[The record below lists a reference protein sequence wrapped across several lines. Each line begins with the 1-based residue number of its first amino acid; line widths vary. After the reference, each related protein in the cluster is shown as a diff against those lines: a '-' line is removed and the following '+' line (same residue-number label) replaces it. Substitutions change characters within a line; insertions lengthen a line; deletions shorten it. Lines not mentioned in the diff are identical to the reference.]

1 MNDFWG
7 YFELLSD
14 LVIDYVENEKKLC
27 GMLSNEINETLIN
40 QIKNLNEK
48 IIIVIHKMNF
58 IEKLDLNEDIK
69 NHNFNILVMSDNKVL
84 KYMLYFKNVYS
95 NIINKY

>member
-14 LVIDYVENEKKLC
+14 LIIDYVEIEKNLY
-27 GMLSNEINETLIN
+27 GISSYMINETLIN
-40 QIKNLNEK
+40 NIKNLNEK
-48 IIIVIHKMNF
+48 IINVINEMNF
-58 IEKLDLNEDIK
+58 IEKSYLSEDIK
-69 NHNFNILVMSDNKVL
+69 NHNFNISVMNDSRVFN
-84 KYMLYFKNVYS
+84 YMLYFKNFYS